1 MIQYHVTRVYI
12 PCVQFQITYDG
23 HDRGRREATAGQV
36 RARRLCPLDA
46 VTGPD
51 LACGP

>member
-1 MIQYHVTRVYI
+1 MFRVFTF
-12 PCVQFQITYDG
+12 PCAQFQIMYDG
-23 HDRGRREATAGQV
+23 HDRDRREATTGHV